1 MVRSLITVVLAATAC
16 ANGSSAPAGSR
27 GSAAVVSPPQPTA
40 APQPADAGTR
50 PAMTKPTVNVASDQ
64 DLQVALLAAVADADK
79 ADAGVLTVRIEP
91 GTYKQGLQLRA
102 PSTPDKLR
110 FVVEPSGP
118 GAVVLGGGIAITG
131 KSITLRGVVID
142 GAQTPGSAVSL
153 QAFES
158 LEVSGLALVGVKV
171 GSGGGER
178 DALIDLVAR
187 ARGATA
193 KLRDVWIVD
202 SAAGAGAVLRVPVNG
217 PGRWASVE
225 LDNVALVG
233 NRAAVG
239 LDVRATDK
247 LTVHTAFVAEPS
259 LTGAWLQVGTFGAIS
274 IEHSVVAVRN
284 GLVDHLDSSDG
295 AYPKVTLASSELLG
309 AKPGKVIDARDTKLG
324 KLPARIDSKTAATS
338 ARTGSAPD
346 VAALRAALP

>member
-1 MVRSLITVVLAATAC
+1 MVRSLITVVLAAAAC

-40 APQPADAGTR
+40 PQPADAGTR
-50 PAMTKPTVNVASDQ
+50 PTMTKPTVNVASDQ

-79 ADAGVLTVRIEP
+79 AGAGELTVRIAP
-91 GTYKQGLQLRA
+91 GTYKHGLQLRA

-158 LEVSGLALVGVKV
+158 LEITGLALVGVKV

-247 LTVHTAFVAEPS
+247 LTVRTAFVAEPS

-284 GLVDHLDSSDG
+284 ELVDHLDSSDG
-295 AYPKVTLASSELLG
+295 TYPKVALASSELLG
-309 AKPGKVIDARDTKLG
+309 AKPGKMIDARDTKLG
-324 KLPARIDSKTAATS
+324 KLPARIDSKAAAAS
-338 ARTGSAPD
+338 ARAGSAPD
-346 VAALRAALP
+346 VAALRSAL